1 MHPFWK
7 PHPNAPL
14 SSKGTAGI
22 AANIRVHLNTGLH
35 NSSPHQ
41 FNNTKRLTFLVPR
54 YRLEKSGLAYRLRYF
69 TLTRRTNEVSAPS
82 GVIATLALPSAV
94 QVTLTVR
101 PSEENSNS
109 FNSAAQTAAEMPSSL
124 EILSGAML
132 TSRLKRRLAVII
144 RQNKVS
150 FFRTSGLFRLAPPAG
165 ASVFLLPAGPF
176 VFSPTIRRAFKL
188 SVIMLCASAAAASVL
203 VLIPNVT

>member
-22 AANIRVHLNTGLH
+22 VANIRIHRNTVLH